1 MSRHGII
8 RRYTLEIEKIESG
21 QYPSFAE
28 IRDYLFDHG
37 FEISERTLQR
47 DIEHIRFEFGI
58 EIKYDNFKNGYIIDY
73 ENSVDISSFFR
84 FLEIVNTAHLLT
96 ETLAESKENLKYISF
111 DQGGGLKGIQNLPD
125 LLQAIKDHRKIEFT
139 HFNFTTGK
147 QRAYKMRPYLLREY
161 QNRWYVIGTIS
172 DSKQLL
178 TFGVDRIEE
187 LKVTTELFKPD
198 KSIDAKA
205 NFDQIIGV
213 IYAAEKAEEI
223 ILSFTPLQGMYIK
236 SLPLHPSQKII
247 LDNENEVRA
256 SLFLRPNLEL
266 MQQILMRGEQVKVL
280 EPQWLRD
287 EIKNILATTLKKY

>member
-28 IRDYLFDHG
+28 IKEYLYDHG

-47 DIEHIRFEFGI
+47 DIENIRFEFGI
-58 EIKYDNFKNGYIIDY
+58 EIAYNQFKNGYTIDR

-84 FLEIVNTAHLLT
+84 FLEIVNTAHLLS
-96 ETLAESKENLKYISF
+96 ETLAESKENLRYISF

-172 DSKQLL
+172 NSKQLL

-213 IYAAEKAEEI
+213 IYAAEKTEEI

-256 SLFLRPNLEL
+256 SLFIRPNLEL